1 MSETPVS
8 AALSRAAMYAK
19 TKGLT
24 IESDLGAGM
33 DGVVLMTETP
43 TAIKSFIRPELYRQE
58 RDVYLR
64 FREKGFVKAND
75 FHVPRLIEF
84 DDVLMVVE
92 MTVVTAPYIVDFAGA
107 RLDCPHSFPE
117 EVMEVWYQAKKEEFE
132 SDWPTVKRAMW
143 KFESIGV
150 YLNDVAPRN
159 VCCRAQ

>member
-1 MSETPVS
+1 M
-8 AALSRAAMYAK
+8 
-19 TKGLT
+19 
-24 IESDLGAGM
+24 
-33 DGVVLMTETP
+33 VLMTETP
-43 TAIKSFIRPELYRQE
+43 TAIKSFIYEKLYRQE

-84 DDVLMVVE
+84 DDELTVIE
-92 MTVVTAPYIVDFAGA
+92 MTVVTPPYIVDFAGA
-107 RLDCPHSFPE
+107 RLDSRADFPE
-117 EVMEVWYQAKKEEFE
+117 DVMEEWLRAKKEEFE
-132 SDWPTVKRAMW
+132 DDWPTVKRALW